1 MNLVQSTKII
11 DIFLFVVCSSVE
23 PRDKSFAGGF
33 SMFLSSS
40 LALIPGPILFGRMID
55 STCLVW
61 SNKNEERG
69 NCLLYDPIKFRQRLH
84 PYLAMFILF
93 GTIFDI
99 LIWYYGRSLE
109 LYCDGNEKPKTIV
122 GRKGEKEI
130 EPNENESFQR

>member
-1 MNLVQSTKII
+1 MQNTKII
-11 DIFLFVVCSSVE
+11 EFFFFVVCSSVE

-33 SMFLSSS
+33 SMFISSS

-55 STCLVW
+55 STCLAW
-61 SNKNEERG
+61 SNKDGERG

-93 GTIFDI
+93 GTIFDA

-109 LYCDGNEKPKTIV
+109 LYNDGNRKSKTIV
-122 GRKGEKEI
+122 SREGEKEI
-130 EPNENESFQR
+130 EPTENDAFQD